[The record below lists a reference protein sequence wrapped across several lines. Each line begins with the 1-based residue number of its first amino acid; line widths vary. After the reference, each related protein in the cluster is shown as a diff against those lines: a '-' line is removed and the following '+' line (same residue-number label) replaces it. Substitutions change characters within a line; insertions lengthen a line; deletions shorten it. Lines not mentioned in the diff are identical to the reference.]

1 MGSQIVLTPYR
12 SAHEMVVDGKIV
24 KGLAALMEEYAQ
36 VLRLATSCKS
46 LFYFIGSPKLI
57 LS

>member
-24 KGLAALMEEYAQ
+24 KGLFALMEEYAQ
-36 VLRLATSCKS
+36 VLRLAKS
-46 LFYFIGSPKLI
+46 L
-57 LS
+57 